1 MDAKE
6 RKKKVPRIH
15 KSKSYLLP
23 RSFEFHPCCEKNAL
37 AASFP
42 PDALNVSNSSVV
54 HRSMFALFTAEMCT
68 PSDRCTPEQSR
79 HTNTQNVFDVHFGL
93 GVLQSKHSLFP
104 FLRKS
109 ALNSASRSFCVA
121 ILLLLLLL
129 ELVSFS
135 SFDVVYVCVCT
146 RVFIMDDIDW
156 KERIGLRQ
164 EVQSFYGLGF
174 INFRVLLK
182 PNPKHFSKRGELWD
196 SRPFVF
202 SILKRIGKKRVE
214 TLQRERERERPPST
228 GEKHGAP
235 PFPPFDKSRFDAGSF
250 PLVFSYYQR
259 RRRSVSSLAKKRE
272 IPLGVCS
279 RV

>member
-121 ILLLLLLL
+121 ILLLLL

-156 KERIGLRQ
+156 RKRIGLFR
-164 EVQSFYGLGF
+164 SSKFLGLGS
-174 INFRVLLK
+174 INFRVSFTIYETLNIFQKEESL
-182 PNPKHFSKRGELWD
+182 D

-202 SILKRIGKKRVE
+202 SILKRISKTRDFTK
-214 TLQRERERERPPST
+214 RERERERDHLRRERST
-228 GEKHGAP
+228 EERLSLLSTVDLTR
-235 PFPPFDKSRFDAGSF
+235 PFLLFFNPTKEEEASHR
-250 PLVFSYYQR
+250 LWQKKE
-259 RRRSVSSLAKKRE
+259 RSH
-272 IPLGVCS
+272 
-279 RV
+279 

>member
-1 MDAKE
+1 
-6 RKKKVPRIH
+6 
-15 KSKSYLLP
+15 
-23 RSFEFHPCCEKNAL
+23 
-37 AASFP
+37 
-42 PDALNVSNSSVV
+42 
-54 HRSMFALFTAEMCT
+54 MFALFTAEMCT

-182 PNPKHFSKRGELWD
+182 PNPKHF
-196 SRPFVF
+196 F
-202 SILKRIGKKRVE
+202 KKRRA
-214 TLQRERERERPPST
+214 L
-228 GEKHGAP
+228 G
-235 PFPPFDKSRFDAGSF
+235 FPPFCFFYFKAHW
-250 PLVFSYYQR
+250 
-259 RRRSVSSLAKKRE
+259 
-272 IPLGVCS
+272 
-279 RV
+279 

>member
-121 ILLLLLLL
+121 ILLLLLCLLLLL

-156 KERIGLRQ
+156 RKRIGLCPR
-164 EVQSFYGLGF
+164 SLKFLGLGF
-174 INFRVLLK
+174 INFRVLFTIYETL
-182 PNPKHFSKRGELWD
+182 NIFSKRGELW
-196 SRPFVF
+196 
-202 SILKRIGKKRVE
+202 
-214 TLQRERERERPPST
+214 
-228 GEKHGAP
+228 
-235 PFPPFDKSRFDAGSF
+235 
-250 PLVFSYYQR
+250 
-259 RRRSVSSLAKKRE
+259 
-272 IPLGVCS
+272 IPALLFFLF
-279 RV
+279 

>member
-6 RKKKVPRIH
+6 REKKVPRIH

-121 ILLLLLLL
+121 ILLLLLCLLLLL

-156 KERIGLRQ
+156 RKRIGLCPR
-164 EVQSFYGLGF
+164 SLKFLGLGF
-174 INFRVLLK
+174 INFRVLFTIYETLNIFQK
-182 PNPKHFSKRGELWD
+182 EESLD

-202 SILKRIGKKRVE
+202 L
-214 TLQRERERERPPST
+214 
-228 GEKHGAP
+228 
-235 PFPPFDKSRFDAGSF
+235 F
-250 PLVFSYYQR
+250 
-259 RRRSVSSLAKKRE
+259 
-272 IPLGVCS
+272 
-279 RV
+279 

>member
-1 MDAKE
+1 MRYASCFAKEKTLEKCGEHDVIHADARVKSEPERRIPFLGRVAMDAKE
-6 RKKKVPRIH
+6 REKKVPRIH

-121 ILLLLLLL
+121 ILLLLCLLLLL

-156 KERIGLRQ
+156 RKRIGLFKKFKVFR
-164 EVQSFYGLGF
+164 
-174 INFRVLLK
+174 FRV
-182 PNPKHFSKRGELWD
+182 
-196 SRPFVF
+196 
-202 SILKRIGKKRVE
+202 
-214 TLQRERERERPPST
+214 
-228 GEKHGAP
+228 
-235 PFPPFDKSRFDAGSF
+235 
-250 PLVFSYYQR
+250 Y
-259 RRRSVSSLAKKRE
+259 
-272 IPLGVCS
+272 
-279 RV
+279 